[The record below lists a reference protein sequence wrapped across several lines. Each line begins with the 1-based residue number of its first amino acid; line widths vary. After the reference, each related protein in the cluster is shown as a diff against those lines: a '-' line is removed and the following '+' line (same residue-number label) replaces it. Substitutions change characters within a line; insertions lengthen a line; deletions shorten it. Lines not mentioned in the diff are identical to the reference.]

1 MGVTCQAVKNFYPKK
16 LHSIYSRTCTLL
28 KGPLEGFPVFMFSQ
42 RLLRVLF
49 HRDLRRF
56 IGRFLFLLVVAHRY
70 WTCNVYIQYVYR
82 GRQRKRERERFNA
95 VSRKKG
101 TLSVSILATPNP
113 PLIIY
118 CSALVFYSHR
128 AQSWQSRSV
137 VKFALALFR

>member
-82 GRQRKRERERFNA
+82 GRQRKRERERDSMLSA
-95 VSRKKG
+95 GKK
-101 TLSVSILATPNP
+101 A
-113 PLIIY
+113 
-118 CSALVFYSHR
+118 H
-128 AQSWQSRSV
+128 
-137 VKFALALFR
+137 